1 MRSVVQTGS
10 VQGYRVCWPCVP
22 LARPV
27 ASSFV
32 KVVDLLD
39 CSHAMTCR
47 VRTFGTRCLCWMSH
61 VSLCSV

>member
-47 VRTFGTRCLCWMSH
+47 VRTFGTRCLC
-61 VSLCSV
+61 